1 MSRDNSVGFKI
12 FRSLKFLREINLPSK
27 MADSEDFN
35 FAKILNLIDR
45 KILYFSTLC
54 SVYCE

>member
-35 FAKILNLIDR
+35 FAKILIDR
-45 KILYFSTLC
+45 TILYFSTLC